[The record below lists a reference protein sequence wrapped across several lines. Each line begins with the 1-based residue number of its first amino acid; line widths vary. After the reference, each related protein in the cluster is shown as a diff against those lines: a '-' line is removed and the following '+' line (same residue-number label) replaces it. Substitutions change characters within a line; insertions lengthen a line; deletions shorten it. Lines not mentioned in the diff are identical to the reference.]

1 MRLTRIILLG
11 AAAGAGGV
19 LLWGYIAQRYLGD
32 LMPFFIIAAGIGL
45 IDVWRRIEKRSRRIR
60 GLVLGTIVTLGVWCV
75 AANMAIASFPE
86 ADWTMTQVARFV
98 SVRKSH

>member
-19 LLWGYIAQRYLGD
+19 LLWGYISQRYLAD

-45 IDVWRRIEKRSRRIR
+45 IDVWRRLETRPRRIR
-60 GLVLGTIVTLGVWCV
+60 GLVWAAIVTIGVYCV
-75 AANMAIASFPE
+75 AANVAIAAFPV
-86 ADWTMTQVARFV
+86 AQWTMAQSAAVHLRAR
-98 SVRKSH
+98 SH